1 MSVSRVRVDAEGVRA
16 RSRQEAIL
24 DVSFDGRRI
33 WSFWLQRDGRRQGLD
48 QVVPWPETLED
59 FLDGRAEI
67 TVVEHG
73 DDTVLFQEQVS
84 FGTSQ
89 EPIAIVNGRGRPI
102 ALDKYFRR
110 VETFEGRS
118 DDAVQP
124 LLDSIDEVIEV
135 VAESGIEAFLTYGT
149 LLGAVRDGKLIGHDS
164 DADLGYV
171 SAHTDPADVVI
182 ESFALQRALQQRGYK
197 VVRYSGAAIKV
208 DVIEPDGAVRGL
220 DLFGGF
226 LRDGQLHLLGEIRTP
241 FEREWIWPL
250 TTATLEG
257 REFPV
262 PADPDRLL
270 VATYGEAWR
279 TPDPAF
285 HFETPT
291 STSRRLNGWFRGTRV
306 GRSTWD
312 RLYLSGPFGR
322 RRRPTELVRWIVGR
336 EPDMGS
342 FIDIGCGRG
351 RDASYV
357 AEQGIPTLA
366 LEQSRF
372 YFRHQARDWAP
383 GTGPDFQT
391 FNLLENRHVAV
402 AVVRGALL
410 PGPRVILA
418 RHVADTTSAAG
429 RAALLRTAS
438 GMLHDGQGRLYLMFM
453 CRQGEDGYHE
463 ENNVGEL
470 PREVVEE
477 ELARS
482 GASIVYCEERPASP
496 ATGASTLCRIVA
508 EWPERRSNHSAGRTT
523 GSGEAR

>member
-1 MSVSRVRVDAEGVRA
+1 MSVTRVRVDHTGVRA
-16 RSRQEAIL
+16 RSRDEAIL

-33 WSFWLQRDGRRQGLD
+33 WSFWLLRDGTRQGLD

-67 TVVEHG
+67 TVHEHG
-73 DDTVLFQEQVS
+73 QETALFSEEVQL
-84 FGTSQ
+84 GTS
-89 EPIAIVNGRGRPI
+89 EHRIAIVNGRGRPL

-124 LLDSIDEVIEV
+124 LLESIRTVLEV
-135 VAESGIEAFLTYGT
+135 VAACGIDAFLAYGT

-171 SAHTDPADVVI
+171 SRHSEPADVVR
-182 ESFALQRALQQRGYK
+182 ESFTLQRALEARGYQ
-197 VVRYSGAAIKV
+197 VVRYSGAAIKI

-226 LRDGQLHLLGEIRTP
+226 MREGQLHLLGEIRTP
-241 FEREWIWPL
+241 FLWEWIFPL
-250 TTATLEG
+250 SSASLEG
-257 REFPV
+257 HDFPV
-262 PADPDRLL
+262 PADPDRML

-279 TPDPAF
+279 VPDPAF

-291 STSRRLNGWFRGTRV
+291 TTARRLNGWFRGTRV

-312 RLYLSGPFGR
+312 RLYLSGGFGR
-322 RRRPTELVRWIVGR
+322 RAKPTDLVKWIAER

-351 RDASYV
+351 RDASFM
-357 AEQGIPTLA
+357 AERGVPTLA

-372 YFRHQARDWAP
+372 YFRHQAGAWEP
-383 GTGPDFQT
+383 GTGPDFRT

-410 PGPRVILA
+410 PGPRIIMA
-418 RHVADTTSAAG
+418 RHLADATSRKG
-429 RAALLRTAS
+429 RAALWRTTSA
-438 GMLHDGQGRLYLMFM
+438 MLADGNGRLYLLFM
-453 CRQGEDGYHE
+453 SKQGDDDYAAQNH
-463 ENNVGEL
+463 VGEL
-470 PREVVEE
+470 SREVVEA
-477 ELARS
+477 ELAES
-482 GASIVYCEERPASP
+482 GARIVFCKERPASP
-496 ATGASTLCRIVA
+496 DQGATTLCRIVA
-508 EWPERRSNHSAGRTT
+508 EWPDRKER
-523 GSGEAR
+523 